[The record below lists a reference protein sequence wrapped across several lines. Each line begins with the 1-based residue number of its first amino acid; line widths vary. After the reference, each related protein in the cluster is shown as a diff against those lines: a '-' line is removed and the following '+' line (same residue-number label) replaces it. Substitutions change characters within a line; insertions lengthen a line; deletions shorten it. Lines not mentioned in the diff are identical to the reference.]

1 MKKIISIFAAAL
13 FASTLAFGITACNN
27 ETAEGDTAPIT
38 FNYERTE
45 AKDGEGTDF
54 FTLTGV
60 TVSEEAKTFIDKNDY
75 EGLANLFNTSK
86 GGYTA
91 PETKYDKD
99 TVREFVIPAEYEN
112 LPVKEIA
119 AEAIVNQTFI
129 KKLVVGDNVKK
140 IEKGAFSGL
149 TELETVELP
158 FVGGEVNAFNSAKSF
173 GYIFGTTSLTGLTG
187 VAQTYNDGASGNSE
201 TFYIP
206 ATLKNVVVTGDNTVA
221 ETEVKYN
228 VDEDGKYV
236 FTDDGEYTVTV
247 DDSKYAVS
255 PYAFYGCSMITSVT
269 LTGSI
274 ETIGNYTFYGCTSLK
289 EYIFGDDT
297 ATVGDHAFDGCTS
310 LRNVDF
316 NNVETIGDYA
326 FNGCTSLGK
335 IYETEFNDVTI
346 GAEKIGE
353 FAFNG
358 CTSLDKVVFTAETL
372 EIGYAAFMGETS
384 LREIEFGGKTVL
396 KDFAFAGCTKI
407 QAVDL
412 ANVEA
417 IGDSAFYNCT
427 NLKTV
432 RNLKV
437 SYGNAF
443 EKTKFAEEDL

>member
-221 ETEVKYN
+221 ETEVKYD

-269 LTGSI
+269 LTGSV

-326 FNGCTSLGK
+326 FNGCTSL
-335 IYETEFNDVTI
+335 
-346 GAEKIGE
+346 
-353 FAFNG
+353 
-358 CTSLDKVVFTAETL
+358 DKVVFTAETL

-384 LREIEFGGKTVL
+384 LREIEFGGITVL
-396 KDFAFAGCTKI
+396 KDFAFAGCTKM
-407 QAVDL
+407 QEVDL